1 MIRYPLEVSHRGLM
15 AIFNWWNST
24 IPDRVSV
31 RAWTIFKSWLK
42 VKKHV
47 NKKPKKDIKERLHCM
62 LLNRLGLGI
71 CTVKDIQQKI
81 LLSFSSTE
89 SRFQY
94 KLNSRMH
101 PRLRII
107 AGLRIFKD
115 EIGEMCVK
123 TDLSILICVLIWSDK
138 ILGVKILEIF

>member
-1 MIRYPLEVSHRGLM
+1 
-15 AIFNWWNST
+15 
-24 IPDRVSV
+24 
-31 RAWTIFKSWLK
+31 
-42 VKKHV
+42 
-47 NKKPKKDIKERLHCM
+47 M

-81 LLSFSSTE
+81 LLSFSSME